1 MKLKKDRNS
10 SRNEMAIYAGT
21 WHVDLKTMKLVR
33 GQRERFLY
41 ELKLHQE
48 INQRMMI
55 SFVEM
60 EP

>member
-1 MKLKKDRNS
+1 
-10 SRNEMAIYAGT
+10 MAIYAGT